1 MNKPKPPFPLTLPN
15 SPGAI
20 PVTRAIL
27 VSIVGEAVA
36 KSGEEH
42 GDFET
47 FGPWGIPLRY
57 TAHAVSA
64 EWADGPVSRGVTRYT
79 FHGKCTAHGPKSE
92 EYHLECRV
100 SIGGKKR
107 SGFTSSVMF
116 EVSDPLPGEPKLVQI
131 AVIHV
136 RAK

>member
-57 TAHAVSA
+57 TAH
-64 EWADGPVSRGVTRYT
+64 
-79 FHGKCTAHGPKSE
+79 GPKSE

>member
-1 MNKPKPPFPLTLPN
+1 MKLPKPPFPLTLPN

-20 PVTRAIL
+20 PVTRAVL
-27 VSIVGEAVA
+27 VSIVGEAVT
-36 KSGEEH
+36 KSGEER
-42 GDFET
+42 GELET
-47 FGPWGIPLRY
+47 FGPWSIPLRY

-64 EWADGPVSRGVTRYT
+64 EWVDGPVSKSVTRYT
-79 FHGKCTAHGPKSE
+79 FHGKRTAYAPKESG
-92 EYHLECRV
+92 YVLECWV
-100 SIGGKKR
+100 SIGGRKR

-136 RAK
+136 RGE